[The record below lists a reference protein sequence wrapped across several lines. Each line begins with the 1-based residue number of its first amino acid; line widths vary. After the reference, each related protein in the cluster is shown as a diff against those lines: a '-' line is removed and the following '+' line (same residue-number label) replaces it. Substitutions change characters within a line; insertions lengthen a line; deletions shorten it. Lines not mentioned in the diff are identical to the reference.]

1 MKGTPSMIKRYP
13 RAAVA
18 VIATALIVA
27 FAAPL
32 AVKHTDAAQSPLLT
46 TRNGVP
52 SLAPLV
58 DKVAPAV
65 VNVGVKATVDM
76 AENPLFNDPLFRFFG
91 GPRDDS
97 PRERRSSG
105 SGVIVD
111 ADKGYVIT
119 NHHVIDGATEISI
132 RLRDRRTLTAEVVGS
147 DEGTDIALLKIDA
160 DNLTELPIGNSQEM
174 KVGDYVIA
182 VGNPFGLTDTVTTG
196 IISALGRSGLN
207 IEGWEDFIQTDA
219 SINPGNSGGALVNL
233 HGELIGINTAIIG
246 PSGGN
251 VGIGFAVPTAMVE
264 SVVAQLI
271 EYGEVRRGQIGV
283 LISNLNPELAE
294 SLGVDETEGALISRV
309 QSGSPAEAAG
319 LKAGDIVTK
328 FNRDPLE
335 GSNDLRNKVGM
346 LTVGTTIELT
356 VIRDGKERDIN
367 VTIGKAQQQTVE
379 NVDSRPSLAGAAFA
393 NPDSDDPGQG
403 VIVTNVER
411 GSPAYQV
418 GLRTGDVIVSVNRQ
432 DVADVDAFTEALSGN
447 RQAALFINRN
457 GEDILI
463 VVQ

>member
-1 MKGTPSMIKRYP
+1 
-13 RAAVA
+13 
-18 VIATALIVA
+18 
-27 FAAPL
+27 
-32 AVKHTDAAQSPLLT
+32 
-46 TRNGVP
+46 
-52 SLAPLV
+52 
-58 DKVAPAV
+58 
-65 VNVGVKATVDM
+65 
-76 AENPLFNDPLFRFFG
+76 
-91 GPRDDS
+91 
-97 PRERRSSG
+97 
-105 SGVIVD
+105 
-111 ADKGYVIT
+111 
-119 NHHVIDGATEISI
+119 
-132 RLRDRRTLTAEVVGS
+132 VGS

-328 FNRDPLE
+328 FNGDPLE

-356 VIRDGKERDIN
+356 VIRDGKERDID
-367 VTIGKAQQQTVE
+367 VTIGKAHQQTVE

-393 NPDSDDPGQG
+393 NPDSDDPVQG

>member
-1 MKGTPSMIKRYP
+1 MIKRYP

-328 FNRDPLE
+328 FNGDPLE

-356 VIRDGKERDIN
+356 VIRDGKERDID
-367 VTIGKAQQQTVE
+367 VTIGKAHQQTVE

-393 NPDSDDPGQG
+393 NPDSDDPVQG

-432 DVADVDAFTEALSGN
+432 DVVDVDAFTEALSGN

>member
-1 MKGTPSMIKRYP
+1 MIKRYP

-328 FNRDPLE
+328 FNGDPLE

-356 VIRDGKERDIN
+356 VIRDGKERDID
-367 VTIGKAQQQTVE
+367 VTIGKAHQQTVE

-393 NPDSDDPGQG
+393 NPDSDDPVQG